1 MATILPPKRTPPSF
15 LRSRAAGEIACNREH
30 LGMNPINFAL
40 RRPKTVMLLLFAIV
54 MTGISV
60 VRLYWFSVSGGN
72 G

>member
-1 MATILPPKRTPPSF
+1 
-15 LRSRAAGEIACNREH
+15 
-30 LGMNPINFAL
+30 MNPINFAL